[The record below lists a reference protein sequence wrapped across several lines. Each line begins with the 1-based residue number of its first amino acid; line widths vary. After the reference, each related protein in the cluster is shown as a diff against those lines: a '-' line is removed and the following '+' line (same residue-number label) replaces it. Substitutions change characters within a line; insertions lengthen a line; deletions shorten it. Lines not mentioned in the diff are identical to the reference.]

1 MDWHWLL
8 WNCLFNSYVM
18 SIAWY
23 IILGIIYF
31 IVGGVVIRIY
41 DDRMVVDTEDV
52 YVALVLIF
60 PLVILYATL
69 KRIADTI
76 ADLF

>member
-1 MDWHWLL
+1 
-8 WNCLFNSYVM
+8 M